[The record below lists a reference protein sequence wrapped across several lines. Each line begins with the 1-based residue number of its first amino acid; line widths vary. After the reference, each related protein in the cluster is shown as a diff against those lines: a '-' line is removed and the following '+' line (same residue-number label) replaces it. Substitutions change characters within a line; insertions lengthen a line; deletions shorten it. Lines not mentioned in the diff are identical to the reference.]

1 MQTLAQ
7 RYLDEKAP
15 AWAALTR
22 RREQTVLEDFLRF
35 VGEGVIRPEQVLT
48 FVRDVRGRDNGKGGP
63 LAPASVIS
71 RLAPV
76 RRFLRWAWVHGHL
89 LQDLGSLIVIRHHVT
104 FPRPLGQA
112 DTLTLLDQGA
122 KDIRERAVLE
132 LLYGTGLRASELAA
146 LQLDDVDLASRV
158 LFVRQGKGS
167 KDRMIPFGETAR
179 EAISSYLREHRPP
192 KTGPLFLTV
201 TGRPLTCGTLGTLV
215 RNAGRRAGLE
225 RPASPHR
232 LRHSYATHLLRN
244 GADLFSIKALL
255 GHASLSSTQVYLEV
269 DVSDLARMIERS
281 HPRER
286 VE

>member
-1 MQTLAQ
+1 M
-7 RYLDEKAP
+7 
-15 AWAALTR
+15 
-22 RREQTVLEDFLRF
+22 
-35 VGEGVIRPEQVLT
+35 
-48 FVRDVRGRDNGKGGP
+48 
-63 LAPASVIS
+63 
-71 RLAPV
+71 
-76 RRFLRWAWVHGHL
+76 
-89 LQDLGSLIVIRHHVT
+89 IVIRHHET

-112 DTLTLLDQGA
+112 DTLTLLDQGP

-146 LQLDDVDLASRV
+146 LQLDDVDLASGV

-179 EAISSYLREHRPP
+179 QAISSYLREHRPP
-192 KTGPLFLTV
+192 KTGPLFLAV

-215 RNAGRRAGLE
+215 RSAGRRAGLGH
-225 RPASPHR
+225 PASLHR

-255 GHASLSSTQVYLEV
+255 GHASLSSTQIYLEV
-269 DVSDLARMIERS
+269 DVSDLARMIEAS

-286 VE
+286 VK